1 MKSESL
7 EFEIRYEGRTFL
19 VSYESESISLNLLMS
34 IIYDNL
40 PIDTITL
47 KMYDVGLFEAIM
59 AAMKNNAQ
67 SFWEENI
74 TL

>member
-1 MKSESL
+1 MQSESL
-7 EFEIRYEGRTFL
+7 EFEIRHEGRTFL

-40 PIDTITL
+40 PIDTGNL
-47 KMYDVGLFEAIM
+47 KLYDAGLFEAIM

-67 SFWEENI
+67 SFWDENI